1 MEGGAE
7 KGKEREGEGEK
18 EGRGRKRRE
27 GKREGRREKDKRPM
41 GSNCAGMQRELREPY
56 LSLPNSCLT
65 RLLQRINYKM
75 VK

>member
-1 MEGGAE
+1 MDLEDSKCFHCSWLWEGGKMEGGAE

-41 GSNCAGMQRELREPY
+41 ETNCAGMRRELREP
-56 LSLPNSCLT
+56 
-65 RLLQRINYKM
+65 
-75 VK
+75 